1 MTSGS
6 PSLDG
11 ILGGGYREGRV
22 VEFHGSSG
30 SGKTQLAMQSVLCA
44 ARSGAKALFVDT
56 EGTFRPERI
65 EKMSAAR
72 GWETESLLTR
82 IEYVRSD
89 SYSEQ
94 AELIRRMGKRDATA
108 SCRLVA
114 IDTLTRNFSLEIP
127 GRSNAA
133 TRQGALNLHLSEMA
147 RDAFLNSRAYVLT
160 DRVTFG
166 PKGDTMIG
174 GRTVSQLVHST
185 VLLQKSG
192 KSVVASAEPSGQ
204 SARLQLDER
213 GIS

>member
-1 MTSGS
+1 M
-6 PSLDG
+6 
-11 ILGGGYREGRV
+11 
-22 VEFHGSSG
+22 EFHGSSG

-65 EKMSAAR
+65 ERMSDAR
-72 GWETESLLTR
+72 GWKTERLLER

-89 SYSEQ
+89 SYAEQ
-94 AELIRRMGKRDATA
+94 AELVRRMGKRDATA

-133 TRQGALNLHLSEMA
+133 ARQGALNLHLSEMA

-166 PKGDTMIG
+166 PRGDTMIG
-174 GRTVSQLVHST
+174 GRTVSQLVDST

-192 KSVVASAEPSGQ
+192 KEVVAMVESSGQ

-213 GIS
+213 GIC